1 MIELCSK
8 KRMLLSIAGLGLV
21 SVLIII
27 LESKHLRAHEVDIHE
42 SHPILKEKMK
52 PEHKCWQTQEFSVV
66 EKCHTCTKEEIFNHQ
81 PVVCVAKGNKE
92 KVRCSSGNETYRACQ
107 KVEAI
112 EERKFWIFE
121 TVMFFTGCASA
132 SLVVLRQKQLDHKMY
147 QRIQRQIAAGV

>member
-8 KRMLLSIAGLGLV
+8 RKMLLAIVCLGLA

-42 SHPILKEKMK
+42 SHPILKEKMRA
-52 PEHKCWQTQEFSVV
+52 EDKCWQNQEYSVI
-66 EKCHTCTKEEIFNHQ
+66 EKCHTCTKEEIFSHQ
-81 PVVCVAKGNKE
+81 PVVCVANGYKE
-92 KVRCSSGNETYRACQ
+92 KVRCSTGNETYRACE

-121 TVMFFTGCASA
+121 TVVFFTGCASA
-132 SLVVLRQKQLDHKMY
+132 SMVFLRQKQLDHKMY